1 MFLLDRYLSTV
12 RIVSDKLENEIRWI
26 KERSQQNYD
35 TTNQRTD
42 ENLDVSNDQLFAVS
56 LFQHLFTS
64 TQVHEVTYEQLV
76 VMLDEIESDARALGH
91 GTPSH
96 LTKMMRELKQSI
108 EADGVEVPILSN
120 EQETVV
126 PDQQIEWTKDREIEK
141 QASAETTPE
150 TRQLPPAVRHLP
162 LQPLHSTPLPHK
174 PGPEAERE
182 QAAQQ
187 SSNPSLPSEN
197 EPFAH
202 FYMSE
207 EEHSLIAQYSQLLGG
222 KAGLSLGE
230 TNDDQTAQ
238 SPAQIMAV
246 LEMEQQQ
253 ELEAIIQLL
262 EAENR

>member
-1 MFLLDRYLSTV
+1 MTALF
-12 RIVSDKLENEIRWI
+12 NA
-26 KERSQQNYD
+26 YD
-35 TTNQRTD
+35 
-42 ENLDVSNDQLFAVS
+42 S
-56 LFQHLFTS
+56 
-64 TQVHEVTYEQLV
+64 QVHEVTYEQLV

-91 GTPSH
+91 GTPSN
-96 LTKMMRELKQSI
+96 LTSMMKELKQSI
-108 EADGVEVPILSN
+108 EAAGIEMSILSN
-120 EQETVV
+120 GKTG
-126 PDQQIEWTKDREIEK
+126 DLSGQQIEWTEDRTTENRTSPI
-141 QASAETTPE
+141 TTPE
-150 TRQLPPAVRHLP
+150 KAQPPPAVRNLMTS
-162 LQPLHSTPLPHK
+162 QPLHSTPLPHQ
-174 PGPEAERE
+174 PDTRSERV

-187 SSNPSLPSEN
+187 SSNTSLPSENN

-222 KAGLSLGE
+222 KAGVTLGD
-230 TNDDQTAQ
+230 TNDDPTTQ